1 MEDPSWLTNNSE
13 WPNQPVTQPSLE
25 FQKEAKLEK
34 QNEVNTIEIA
44 NAFDKIL
51 EKYELHKALIVSAWV
66 NRFIKTVII
75 LNNQVLQQRQKLKNR
90 RFYVKSDQKSLDSR
104 ETF

>member
-1 MEDPSWLTNNSE
+1 MWLEDPSWLTNNSE

-34 QNEVNTIEIA
+34 QNEVNIIEIA

-66 NRFIKTVII
+66 NRFIKNCHHSKQSGSSTTSEIEKQKI
-75 LNNQVLQQRQKLKNR
+75 LRQK
-90 RFYVKSDQKSLDSR
+90 
-104 ETF
+104 